1 MLRHN
6 LPVGTPN
13 HTGKK
18 YSGHFDIWLYNHLQK
33 IAEKTCDLIP
43 DSQVIQVELT
53 YGTIYVPTKKV
64 FGILPVPDNICAKT
78 AMQPYISGNTEKKQ
92 APLSG
97 IQTRNMICCDEYAHY
112 RREADIW
119 KADARKSSFQLE

>member
-1 MLRHN
+1 
-6 LPVGTPN
+6 
-13 HTGKK
+13 
-18 YSGHFDIWLYNHLQK
+18 LYNHLQK

-78 AMQPYISGNTEKKQ
+78 AMQPYISGNTETNKHHYLAFKQ
-92 APLSG
+92 G
-97 IQTRNMICCDEYAHY
+97 I
-112 RREADIW
+112 
-119 KADARKSSFQLE
+119 